1 MEYTKGSEWRIWD
14 LHFHTQS
21 SYDYKDKSV
30 TNQQIVDKLIENN
43 VSAVAITDHHH
54 IDFARIKGLNTISN
68 NMIHFLEE

>member
-14 LHFHTQS
+14 LHFHTPS

-43 VSAVAITDHHH
+43 VSAVAITDHHY
-54 IDFARIKGLNTISN
+54 IDFARIKELNTISN